1 MANGEAMRRI
11 GLALILAGSSGFW
24 LASPALGQTAGTPTR
39 EEVQRAPELPRVPSN
54 RNRIRI
60 DGDVE
65 RAPCPLADPAYRDVT
80 VDLRDVR
87 FDGLGSISPELLRSA
102 WSGYVGQKMPI
113 ATVCE
118 IRDRAATI
126 LRREGYLAAVQVP
139 PQRIENG
146 VVRFDVLLARLT
158 GFQVRGA
165 AGKSEGIISRYL
177 RAIQDQPVF
186 NIRFA
191 ERYLL
196 LAQDLPGFDIRL
208 TLRPAGTTPGEVI
221 GEVQVVRIP
230 VEVDFAVQ
238 NYGSKEVGRGGGIL
252 QARFNGVF
260 GIGDRTTLGV
270 FSTHDF
276 REQQVVQVSQEF
288 RLGGEGLTLGADFSY
303 AWTRPTLGGGVVLA
317 SETLVGTLRARY
329 PVIRRQA
336 SNLWASGGLDIIDQS
351 STFNGLAFTR
361 DRLRVPFVRL
371 DYDVIDPQ
379 SIVSTTGYSPAEPRW
394 RLGMGVELRHGIG
407 ALGASPDC
415 RAAPAACAAGPGAP
429 PSRLTADPSA
439 FVARGS
445 AAAEFRP
452 VPILGFSLAARVQ
465 YSPATLLSYE
475 QFSAGNYTIGR
486 GFDPGTLIGDS
497 GVGIRGEV
505 SLGSLMPKSRKA
517 FAFQGY
523 GFIDAAWVWNH
534 EAVPGISDP
543 QKLQSAG
550 GGVRVGF
557 GDRFIL
563 DLGVATPFAAA
574 GLQTQRGDTRVLV
587 SLTTRL
593 FPLVRQ

>member
-1 MANGEAMRRI
+1 MRRI
-11 GLALILAGSSGFW
+11 AHALVVTGSVAVLLAC
-24 LASPALGQTAGTPTR
+24 PAFSQTVRPPTR
-39 EEVQRAPELPRVPSN
+39 EEVQRAPELARGPSN
-54 RNRIRI
+54 RDRIKI
-60 DGDVE
+60 DGEIE
-65 RAPCPLADPAYRDVT
+65 RAPCPLADAGYRDVM
-80 VDLRDVR
+80 VDLREVR
-87 FDGLGSISPELLRSA
+87 FDGLALISPEVLRPT
-102 WSGYVGQKMPI
+102 WSDYVGHKVPI

-146 VVRFDVLLARLT
+146 VVRFDVLLAKLT

-165 AGKSEGIISRYL
+165 AGKSERIISRYL
-177 RAIQDQPVF
+177 RAIQDEPVF
-186 NIRFA
+186 NIRSA

-208 TLRPAGTTPGEVI
+208 TLRPAGTTPGEVV
-221 GEVQVVRIP
+221 GEVDVIRIP

-238 NYGSKEVGRGGGIL
+238 NYGSREVGRGGGIL
-252 QARFNGVF
+252 QARFNGIF
-260 GIGDRTTLGV
+260 GIGDRTTIGV

-276 REQQVVQVSQEF
+276 REQQVVQVSQEI
-288 RLGGEGLTLGADFSY
+288 RLGSNGLTLGADLSY
-303 AWTRPTLGGGVVLA
+303 AWTRPTLGAGISLS

-329 PVIRRQA
+329 PVIRRQM
-336 SNLWASGGLDIIDQS
+336 SNLWASGGLDMIDQS

-361 DRLRVPFVRL
+361 DRLRVPFLRL
-371 DYDVIDPQ
+371 DYDLIDPQ
-379 SIVSTTGYSPAEPRW
+379 SLVSTRGYSAGEPRW
-394 RLGMGVELRHGIG
+394 RFGVGGELRQGVNG
-407 ALGASPDC
+407 LGASPDC
-415 RAAPAACAAGPGAP
+415 RASPAVCTAGPGAP
-429 PSRLTADPSA
+429 PSRLTANPSA
-439 FVARGS
+439 FVVRTNAL
-445 AAAEFRP
+445 AEFRP
-452 VPILGFSLAARVQ
+452 IPVLGFSVAGRAQ
-465 YSPATLLSYE
+465 YSPSSLLSYE

-497 GVGIRGEV
+497 GVGVRGEV
-505 SLGSLMPKSRKA
+505 TLGSLLPKSRQS

-534 EAVPGISDP
+534 DLVPGVTDP

-550 GGVRVGF
+550 GGLRVGF
-557 GDRFIL
+557 GDRFVL
-563 DLGVATPFAAA
+563 DAGIAVPFAAA
-574 GLQTQRGDTRVLV
+574 GLQTQRGDTRFLV

>member
-1 MANGEAMRRI
+1 MRRI
-11 GLALILAGSSGFW
+11 THGVVLTAAVGLSVWSA
-24 LASPALGQTAGTPTR
+24 ASAQTARPPTR
-39 EEVQRAPELPRVPSN
+39 EEVQRAPELPRAPSN
-54 RNRIRI
+54 RNRIKI
-60 DGDVE
+60 DGEIE
-65 RAPCPLADPAYRDVT
+65 RAPCPLADAAYRDVM

-87 FDGLGSISPELLRSA
+87 FDGLATISPEILRST
-102 WSGYVGQKMPI
+102 WSGYVGQKVPI

-118 IRDRAATI
+118 IRDRAATV

-146 VVRFDVLLARLT
+146 VVRFDVLLAKLT
-158 GFQVRGA
+158 GFQVRGE
-165 AGKSEGIISRYL
+165 AGKSERIISRYL
-177 RAIQDQPVF
+177 RAIQDEPVF
-186 NIRFA
+186 NIRSA

-208 TLRPAGTTPGEVI
+208 TLRPAGTAPGDVV

-252 QARFNGVF
+252 QARFNGIF
-260 GIGDRTTLGV
+260 GSGDRTTLGV

-276 REQQVVQVSQEF
+276 REQQVVQVSHEA
-288 RLGGEGLTLGADFSY
+288 RLGGEGLTVGADLSY
-303 AWTRPTLGGGVVLA
+303 AWTRPTLGAGISLS
-317 SETLVGTLRARY
+317 SETLVSTVRARY
-329 PVIRRQA
+329 PIIRSQTF
-336 SNLWASGGLDIIDQS
+336 NLWASGGLDIIDQS

-361 DRLRVPFVRL
+361 DRLRVPFLRL
-371 DYDVIDPQ
+371 DYDIIDPQ
-379 SIVSTTGYSPAEPRW
+379 SLGSTLRYSAGEPRW
-394 RLGMGVELRHGIG
+394 RFGAGVELRQGIS

-415 RAAPAACAAGPGAP
+415 RASPALCTAGPGAP
-429 PSRLTADPSA
+429 PSRLAADPSG
-439 FVARGS
+439 FVARTN
-445 AAAEFRP
+445 ATAEFRP
-452 VPILGFSLAARVQ
+452 VPVLGFSVAGRAQ
-465 YSPATLLSYE
+465 YSPSSLLSYE

-497 GVGIRGEV
+497 GVGVRGEV
-505 SLGSLMPKSRKA
+505 TVGSLLPKSRQS
-517 FAFQGY
+517 FTFQGY

-534 EAVPGISDP
+534 DRVAGVTDP

-557 GDRFIL
+557 GDRFVL
-563 DLGVATPFAAA
+563 DAGIAVPFAAA
-574 GLQTQRGDTRVLV
+574 GLQTQRGDTRLLV